1 MTTNKPAYILVDTK
15 ITDSFAYE
23 DYKAAAK
30 PIAEHYGGVY
40 LTRGGKMDIMQTE
53 LWDPARIVLIKFP
66 SMAAAHAFLNSP
78 EYAPIKSIRLASST
92 ATLLV
97 LEGL

>member
-1 MTTNKPAYILVDTK
+1 MKIIKPRP
-15 ITDSFAYE
+15 
-23 DYKAAAK
+23 K
-30 PIAEHYGGVY
+30 PIAELYGGVY

-53 LWDPARIVLIKFP
+53 LWDPARIVLVKFP
-66 SMAAAHAFLNSP
+66 SMAAGPCLFRKPLNMPPSNQSGWQIP
-78 EYAPIKSIRLASST
+78 K

>member
-1 MTTNKPAYILVDTK
+1 MTADKPAYILIDTK
-15 ITDSFAYE
+15 ITDPDAYE
-23 DYKAAAK
+23 HYKAAAR
-30 PIAEHYGGVY
+30 PIIEQHGGVY

-53 LWDPARIVLIKFP
+53 LWDPARIVLVKFP
-66 SMAAAHAFLNSP
+66 SMAAAYDFLNSS
-78 EYAPIKSIRLASST
+78 EYAPVKSIRLANSE